1 MYSCSYTA
9 VIMTNLF
16 SLVVIIMTLGMMA
29 LRILASKDKLKTIFI
44 NSFCL
49 FYVNIFD

>member
-9 VIMTNLF
+9 VIMTKLF
-16 SLVVIIMTLGMMA
+16 SLVIIMTFGMMA
-29 LRILASKDKLKTIFI
+29 LRILASKGKLKTIFI